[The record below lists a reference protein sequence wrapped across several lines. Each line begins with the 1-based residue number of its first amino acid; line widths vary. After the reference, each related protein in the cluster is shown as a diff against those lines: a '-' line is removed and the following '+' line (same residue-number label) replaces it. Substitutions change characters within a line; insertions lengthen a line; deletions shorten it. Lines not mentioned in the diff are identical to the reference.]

1 MTKKRYD
8 CKIYTCNAL
17 YFLEQMKESD
27 DRADMVMTDP
37 HSTYDVDF
45 NLNWLKECYDVL
57 KNNRILCS
65 FCSPPTL
72 DDFIRQAESVG
83 FRHMQTFKRMNKK
96 TGGIEPC
103 MIMSKG
109 RWRGKK
115 LGILYDDCE
124 GKPVSGFPA
133 EAQKPVK
140 LIKEFI
146 KTFTKEGHLV
156 IDFFIGSGTT
166 PMACKELR
174 RNFRGCEIVKDFSDV
189 AKRRLGFKDM
199 YATGQ

>member
-1 MTKKRYD
+1 MTKKKYL
-8 CKIYTCNAL
+8 CKIYCCQAS
-17 YFLEQMKESD
+17 YFLENLRDAGEKV
-27 DRADMVMTDP
+27 DMVMTDP

-83 FRHMQTFKRMNKK
+83 FKHLQTFKRLNKK
-96 TGGIEPC
+96 INKIESC
-103 MIMSKG
+103 IIMRKG
-109 RWRGKK
+109 RWRGKT
-115 LGILYDDCE
+115 LPFLYTELDE
-124 GKPVSGFPA
+124 KPVSGFPA
-133 EAQKPVK
+133 EAQKPVE

-156 IDFFIGSGTT
+156 IDFFVGSGTT
-166 PMACKELR
+166 PAACKHLR
-174 RNFRGCEIVKDFSDV
+174 RDFRGCEIVKDFSDV